1 MAGSY
6 GNSIFHFL
14 RNVYPFS
21 IMAARS
27 SLRSYQQCR
36 QVPFSPAFVFVG
48 LPVIRLRMPH

>member
-6 GNSIFHFL
+6 GNSIFRFL

-27 SLRSYQQCR
+27 SLCSHQQCR
-36 QVPFSPAFVFVG
+36 RVPFSPAFIFVG
-48 LPVIRLRMPH
+48 LL